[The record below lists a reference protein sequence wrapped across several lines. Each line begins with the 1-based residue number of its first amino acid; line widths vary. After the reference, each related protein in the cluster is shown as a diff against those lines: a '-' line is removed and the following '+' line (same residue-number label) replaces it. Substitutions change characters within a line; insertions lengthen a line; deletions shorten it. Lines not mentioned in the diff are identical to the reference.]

1 MEKIADNFDGD
12 QVIIYFKCESEK
24 MMINCEG
31 DALELPLAASAKL
44 LRVLSLHEKDLRNV
58 D

>member
-12 QVIIYFKCESEK
+12 QMIIYFNWESEK
-24 MMINCEG
+24 MIINCEG
-31 DALELPLAASAKL
+31 DTLELPRAASAKL
-44 LRVLSLHEKDLRNV
+44 LRILSLHQKDLRNV